1 MIVTRIGDNESDPRP
16 SPRASNPPTI
26 TEGEGCTWI
35 VRQRERE
42 REREG
47 VNERVID
54 RIVIRRTILDGLRG
68 LGHLMHVVPSPWIRA
83 GVS

>member
-1 MIVTRIGDNESDPRP
+1 MRAIRDRHHVRSSALHDNGRG
-16 SPRASNPPTI
+16 RGTY
-26 TEGEGCTWI
+26 
-35 VRQRERE
+35 VHVRERE
-42 REREG
+42 RGRGG

-54 RIVIRRTILDGLRG
+54 RIVIRRTMLDGLRG

>member
-1 MIVTRIGDNESDPRP
+1 MRAIRDRHHVRSSALHDNGRGRGTYVD
-16 SPRASNPPTI
+16 RART
-26 TEGEGCTWI
+26 
-35 VRQRERE
+35 RERE
-42 REREG
+42 REGGG

-54 RIVIRRTILDGLRG
+54 RIVIRRTMLDGLRG